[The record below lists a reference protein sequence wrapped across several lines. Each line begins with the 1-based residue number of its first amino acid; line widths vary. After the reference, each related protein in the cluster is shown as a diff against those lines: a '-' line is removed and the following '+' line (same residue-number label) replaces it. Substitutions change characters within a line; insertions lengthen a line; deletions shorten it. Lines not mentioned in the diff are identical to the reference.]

1 MKVYA
6 DRPVWATNQLLGD
19 LLVLAWIG
27 FWIWAATKTHHLVI
41 QLEAPGKQAEHA
53 GRSLQ
58 SSLGDAASKVGDVP
72 VAGDK
77 LRSPFDSAAGSGKD
91 LAAAAVSYQHA
102 VERVALLSAVLV
114 ALIPILV
121 LLVLW
126 LPRRIAWIR
135 MASAT
140 RRLAASGGAGARDLF
155 ALRAL
160 VRQPVE
166 VLAKVADDPAAGWR
180 TYDDAVV
187 GALADL
193 ELRSLG
199 LRA

>member
-6 DRPVWATNQLLGD
+6 DRPVWATNQVLGD
-19 LLVLAWIG
+19 LLVVGWVA
-27 FWIWAATKTHHLVI
+27 FWVWAATKTHHAVEEL
-41 QLEAPGKQAEHA
+41 AGPGRQAEDA

-58 SSLGDAASKVGDVP
+58 SSLGDAAGKVGGIP
-72 VAGDK
+72 VAGDS
-77 LRSPFDSAAGSGKD
+77 LRSPFDHAAGAGKG
-91 LAAAAVSYQHA
+91 LADAAVAYQHA
-102 VERVALLSAVLV
+102 VDRLALISGLLV
-114 ALIPILV
+114 ALVPIAV
-121 LLVLW
+121 LLALW
-126 LPRRIAWIR
+126 LPRRVAWIR

-140 RRLAASGGAGARDLF
+140 RRLARSGGAGARDLF

-166 VLAKVADDPAAGWR
+166 ALAKVADDPAAGWR
-180 TYDDAVV
+180 TYDREVV
-187 GALADL
+187 SALADL